1 VQKKVFLKTK
11 GYKFNLIKIG
21 KFYKRVQKGE
31 LDGAHMLAAM
41 LASMRQ
47 QVVQIISP
55 FTMSYNG
62 AGITVSNAIWTEMK
76 KYSIRE

>member
-1 VQKKVFLKTK
+1 
-11 GYKFNLIKIG
+11 
-21 KFYKRVQKGE
+21 
-31 LDGAHMLAAM
+31 MLAAT
-41 LASMRQ
+41 LASMTTTSD
-47 QVVQIISP
+47 VQIISP